1 MGWKEGGHGSDNGR
15 RIVAA
20 NAFTARADD
29 QAELQSSWLADAAE
43 AWWRPA
49 AFLLALFVLWWVAT
63 SVGWV
68 KPYLIP
74 SPLSVINEFRT
85 DAGLLAK
92 HSGITLLETIVGFIV
107 ASVVG
112 LACAVAIVYSRGI
125 ERTLYPLLLAAQ
137 VVPKIA
143 IAPLFV
149 VWLGFGI
156 TPKILV
162 AVLIAFFPV
171 VISGVAG
178 LRAVD
183 PELLD
188 LAATMGANPW
198 NSFAKIRFP
207 GAMPHIFAGLKVAV
221 TLAVVGAVVGE
232 FVGANSGLGYIV
244 MSSNGN
250 LNTPQLFAALICMS
264 AIGIV
269 LFILLEIAERFAV
282 PWRTAREERD
292 LLVTS

>member
-1 MGWKEGGHGSDNGR
+1 
-15 RIVAA
+15 VAA
-20 NAFTARADD
+20 NAFTPTVEPAPGLLARV
-29 QAELQSSWLADAAE
+29 QDAID

-49 AFLLALFVLWWVAT
+49 AFLVAVGVLWQLVAA
-63 SVGWV
+63 SGRV

-74 SPLSVINEFRT
+74 SPGSVLAQFST
-85 DAGLLAK
+85 AGGLLLK
-92 HSGITLLETIVGFIV
+92 HSTVTFYETIIGFVV
-107 ASVVG
+107 AAIIG
-112 LACAVAIVYSRGI
+112 LVFAVAIVYSRGI

-149 VWLGFGI
+149 VWLGFGLA
-156 TPKILV
+156 PKILV

-178 LRAVD
+178 LRSVD

-188 LAATMGANPW
+188 LAATMGAKPW
-198 NSFAKIRFP
+198 DSFVKIRFP
-207 GAMPHIFAGLKVAV
+207 AALPHIFAGLKVAV

-244 MSSNGN
+244 MSANGN
-250 LNTPQLFAALICMS
+250 LNTPLLFAALIAMS
-264 AIGIV
+264 LIGIV
-269 LFILLEIAERFAV
+269 LFAVLEVVERFAV
-282 PWRTAREERD
+282 PWRTARDERGD
-292 LLVTS
+292 ILVTS

>member
-1 MGWKEGGHGSDNGR
+1 
-15 RIVAA
+15 VAA
-20 NAFTARADD
+20 SAFTASDEDRPAGSSRLDD
-29 QAELQSSWLADAAE
+29 FLD

-49 AFLLALFVLWWVAT
+49 LFLVAVFVLWWLVT
-63 SVGWV
+63 GLGLV

-74 SPLSVINEFRT
+74 SPVSVIAEFH
-85 DAGLLAK
+85 DHAGLLAK
-92 HSGITLLETIVGFIV
+92 HSGITLLETVIGFVV
-107 ASVVG
+107 AAVVG
-112 LACAVAIVYSRGI
+112 LLCAVAIVYSRGV

-156 TPKILV
+156 APKILV

-171 VISGVAG
+171 VISSVAG

-198 NSFAKIRFP
+198 NSFTKIRFP
-207 GAMPHIFAGLKVAV
+207 GAIPHIFAGLKVAV

-250 LNTPQLFAALICMS
+250 LNTPQLFAALIAMS
-264 AIGIV
+264 LIGIV
-269 LFILLEIAERFAV
+269 LFAVLEIAERFAV

-292 LLVTS
+292 ILITA

>member
-1 MGWKEGGHGSDNGR
+1 M
-15 RIVAA
+15 AA
-20 NAFTARADD
+20 NAFSGSVESPGPPASNVGDFI
-29 QAELQSSWLADAAE
+29 E

-49 AFLLALFVLWWVAT
+49 AFLIAVFILWWLVTAM
-63 SVGWV
+63 GWV

-74 SPLSVINEFRT
+74 SPGSVIGEFQK
-85 DAGLLAK
+85 DGPLLSK
-92 HSGITLLETIVGFIV
+92 HSSITLLETVVGFVV

-112 LACAVAIVYSRGI
+112 LVCAIAIVYSRGV

-178 LRAVD
+178 LRSVD

-188 LAATMGANPW
+188 LAATMGAKPW
-198 NSFAKIRFP
+198 DSFAKIRFP
-207 GAMPHIFAGLKVAV
+207 SAMPHIFAGLKVAV

-250 LNTPQLFAALICMS
+250 LNTPQLFAALIAMS
-264 AIGIV
+264 LIGIV
-269 LFILLEIAERFAV
+269 LFVLLEIAERFAV
-282 PWRTAREERD
+282 PWRVAREERD
-292 LLVTS
+292 ILITS

>member
-1 MGWKEGGHGSDNGR
+1 M
-15 RIVAA
+15 
-20 NAFTARADD
+20 ADFVD
-29 QAELQSSWLADAAE
+29 

-49 AFLLALFVLWWVAT
+49 AFLIFVFIVWWVVT
-63 SVGWV
+63 GVGLV

-74 SPLSVINEFRT
+74 SPVSVIQEFGK
-85 DAGLLAK
+85 DGAFLAK
-92 HSGITLLETIVGFIV
+92 HSSITLLETVIGFVV

-112 LACAVAIVYSRGI
+112 LACAIAIVYSRSV

-198 NSFAKIRFP
+198 ASFTKIRFP
-207 GAMPHIFAGLKVAV
+207 NAMPHIFAGLKVAV

-232 FVGANSGLGYIV
+232 FVGANSGLGYVV

-250 LNTPQLFAALICMS
+250 LNTPQLFAALIAMS
-264 AIGIV
+264 VIGIV
-269 LFILLEIAERFAV
+269 LFVILEVAERFAV
-282 PWRTAREERD
+282 PWRVAREERD
-292 LLVTS
+292 ILITS

>member
-1 MGWKEGGHGSDNGR
+1 M
-15 RIVAA
+15 AA
-20 NAFTARADD
+20 NAFTRSPARRRTPTART
-29 QAELQSSWLADAAE
+29 QDALD

-49 AFLLALFVLWWVAT
+49 LFLVGVVLLWWLVTAQ
-63 SVGWV
+63 GWV
-68 KPYLIP
+68 KPYLVP
-74 SPLSVINEFRT
+74 SPGAVLGEFRT
-85 DAGLLAK
+85 DGALLARN
-92 HSGITLLETIVGFIV
+92 SAITLTETVAGFVV
-107 ASVVG
+107 AAVVG
-112 LACAVAIVYSRGI
+112 LVCAVAIVYSRGV

-178 LRAVD
+178 LRSVD

-198 NSFAKIRFP
+198 SSFVKIRFP
-207 GAMPHIFAGLKVAV
+207 GAIPHIFAGLKVAV

-250 LNTPQLFAALICMS
+250 LNTPQLFAALIAMS
-264 AIGIV
+264 VIGIV
-269 LFILLEIAERFAV
+269 LFAVLEIAERYAV
-282 PWRTAREERD
+282 PWRAAREERD

>member
-1 MGWKEGGHGSDNGR
+1 M
-15 RIVAA
+15 AA
-20 NAFTARADD
+20 NAFSGSVDRSGARA
-29 QAELQSSWLADAAE
+29 SKVADAVD

-49 AFLLALFVLWWVAT
+49 AFLLALAVLWWLVTAL
-63 SVGWV
+63 GWV

-74 SPLSVINEFRT
+74 SPGSVLSEFH
-85 DAGLLAK
+85 DHAGLLAK
-92 HSGITLLETIVGFIV
+92 HSAITLVETAIGFVVAAIVGLV
-107 ASVVG
+107 
-112 LACAVAIVYSRGI
+112 CAIAIVYSRGV

-156 TPKILV
+156 APKILV

-188 LAATMGANPW
+188 LAATMGAKPW
-198 NSFAKIRFP
+198 DSFAKIRFP
-207 GAMPHIFAGLKVAV
+207 SAMPHIFAGLKVAV

-250 LNTPQLFAALICMS
+250 LNTPQLFAALIAMS
-264 AIGIV
+264 LIGIV
-269 LFILLEIAERFAV
+269 LFAVLELVERFAV
-282 PWRTAREERD
+282 PWRAARQERD
-292 LLVTS
+292 LLITS

>member
-1 MGWKEGGHGSDNGR
+1 M
-15 RIVAA
+15 AA
-20 NAFTARADD
+20 NAFTTSPEPPNTPASRVGD
-29 QAELQSSWLADAAE
+29 LFE
-43 AWWRPA
+43 AWWRPI
-49 AFLLALFVLWWVAT
+49 AFLLALVLLWWLVTAM
-63 SVGWV
+63 GWV
-68 KPYLIP
+68 KPYLVP
-74 SPLSVINEFRT
+74 SPGSVVAEFQK
-85 DAGLLAK
+85 DAGLLAR
-92 HSGITLLETIVGFIV
+92 HSSITLLETVIGFIV

-112 LACAVAIVYSRGI
+112 LVCAIAIVYSRGV

-156 TPKILV
+156 APKILV

-178 LRAVD
+178 LRSVD

-188 LAATMGANPW
+188 LAAAMGAKPW
-198 NSFAKIRFP
+198 DSFAKIRFP
-207 GAMPHIFAGLKVAV
+207 SAMPHIFAGLKVAV

-250 LNTPQLFAALICMS
+250 LNTPQLFAALIAMS
-264 AIGIV
+264 VIGIV
-269 LFILLEIAERFAV
+269 LFVVLEIAERFAV
-282 PWRTAREERD
+282 PWRVAREERD
-292 LLVTS
+292 ILVTS

>member
-1 MGWKEGGHGSDNGR
+1 VSRRRYLGR
-15 RIVAA
+15 DVAA
-20 NAFTARADD
+20 NAFTTPAQGRAGGLTR
-29 QAELQSSWLADAAE
+29 LQDTVD

-49 AFLLALFVLWWVAT
+49 AFLVAITLLWWLVTAQ
-63 SVGWV
+63 GWV

-74 SPLSVINEFRT
+74 SPGAVIHEFGT
-85 DAGLLAK
+85 DAGLLAH
-92 HSGITLLETIVGFIV
+92 HSLVTLTETIVGFIV
-107 ASVVG
+107 AAAVG
-112 LACAVAIVYSRGI
+112 LLCAVLIVYSRGV

-178 LRAVD
+178 LRSVD

-198 NSFAKIRFP
+198 SSFVKIRFP
-207 GAMPHIFAGLKVAV
+207 GAIPHIFAGLKVAV

-250 LNTPQLFAALICMS
+250 LNTPQLFAALIAMS
-264 AIGIV
+264 LIGIV
-269 LFILLEIAERFAV
+269 LFAVLEIAERYAV
-282 PWRTAREERD
+282 PWRAAREEREI
-292 LLVTS
+292 LVTS

>member
-1 MGWKEGGHGSDNGR
+1 
-15 RIVAA
+15 VAV
-20 NAFTARADD
+20 NAFTPP
-29 QAELQSSWLADAAE
+29 AERPRSALAWTQDAAE
-43 AWWRPA
+43 SWWRPA
-49 AFLLALFVLWWVAT
+49 VFLVAVVALWWFVTAQ
-63 SVGWV
+63 GWI
-68 KPYLIP
+68 KPYLVP
-74 SPLSVINEFRT
+74 SPGSVLAEFRN
-85 DAGLLAK
+85 DGALLAH
-92 HSGITLLETIVGFIV
+92 HSLITLTETIVGFVV
-107 ASVVG
+107 AAAVG
-112 LACAVAIVYSRGI
+112 LVCAVLIVYSRGV

-156 TPKILV
+156 APKILV

-188 LAATMGANPW
+188 LAATMGASPW
-198 NSFAKIRFP
+198 SSFAKIRFP

-250 LNTPQLFAALICMS
+250 LNTPQLFAALIAMS
-264 AIGIV
+264 LIGIV
-269 LFILLEIAERFAV
+269 LFAVLEIAERFAV
-282 PWRTAREERD
+282 PWRAAREERD
-292 LLVTS
+292 VLITS

>member
-1 MGWKEGGHGSDNGR
+1 M
-15 RIVAA
+15 
-20 NAFTARADD
+20 
-29 QAELQSSWLADAAE
+29 QDAVD

-49 AFLLALFVLWWVAT
+49 LFLLAVLLLWWLVTAQ
-63 SVGWV
+63 GWV

-74 SPLSVINEFRT
+74 SPGAVIAEFGH
-85 DAGLLAK
+85 DAGLLARN
-92 HSGITLLETIVGFIV
+92 SAITLTETIVGFVVSAI
-107 ASVVG
+107 VG
-112 LACAVAIVYSRGI
+112 LVCAVLIVYSRGV

-178 LRAVD
+178 LRSVD

-188 LAATMGANPW
+188 LAATMGASPW
-198 NSFAKIRFP
+198 TSFAKIRFP

-250 LNTPQLFAALICMS
+250 LNTPQLFAALIAMS
-264 AIGIV
+264 VIGIV
-269 LFILLEIAERFAV
+269 LFAVLEIAEHYAV
-282 PWRTAREERD
+282 PWRAAREERD

>member
-1 MGWKEGGHGSDNGR
+1 MGGS
-15 RIVAA
+15 
-20 NAFTARADD
+20 AFT
-29 QAELQSSWLADAAE
+29 DAVE
-43 AWWRPA
+43 AWWRPV
-49 AFLLALFVLWWVAT
+49 AFMVAMVALWWLVTAM
-63 SVGWV
+63 GWV

-74 SPLSVINEFRT
+74 SPWSVVLEFQK
-85 DAGLLAK
+85 DAGLLAR
-92 HSGITLLETIVGFIV
+92 HSSITLLETIVGFVI
-107 ASVVG
+107 AAVVG
-112 LACAVAIVYSRGI
+112 LVFAVAIVYSRGV

-156 TPKILV
+156 GPKILV

-188 LAATMGANPW
+188 LAATMGAKPW
-198 NSFAKIRFP
+198 DSFAKIRFP

-250 LNTPQLFAALICMS
+250 LNTPQLFAALIAMS
-264 AIGIV
+264 LIGIALFAV
-269 LFILLEIAERFAV
+269 LEVAERFAV
-282 PWRTAREERD
+282 PWRTARDERAD
-292 LLVTS
+292 ILVTS

>member
-1 MGWKEGGHGSDNGR
+1 MAVS
-15 RIVAA
+15 
-20 NAFTARADD
+20 AFTEPADERVS
-29 QAELQSSWLADAAE
+29 AGSRVADAVE

-49 AFLLALFVLWWVAT
+49 AFMVAMVALWWLVTAM
-63 SVGWV
+63 GWV

-74 SPLSVINEFRT
+74 SPGSVVAEFQK
-85 DAGLLAK
+85 DAGLLAR
-92 HSGITLLETIVGFIV
+92 HSGITLLETVIGFVV

-112 LACAVAIVYSRGI
+112 LVFAVAIVYSRGV

-156 TPKILV
+156 APKILV
-162 AVLIAFFPV
+162 AVLIALFPV

-178 LRAVD
+178 LRSVD

-188 LAATMGANPW
+188 LAATMGAKPW
-198 NSFAKIRFP
+198 DSFAKIRFP

-250 LNTPQLFAALICMS
+250 LNTPQLFAALISMS
-264 AIGIV
+264 LIGIV
-269 LFILLEIAERFAV
+269 LFAALEVAERFAV
-282 PWRTAREERD
+282 PWRTARDERAD
-292 LLVTS
+292 ILVTS

>member
-1 MGWKEGGHGSDNGR
+1 L
-15 RIVAA
+15 V
-20 NAFTARADD
+20 
-29 QAELQSSWLADAAE
+29 
-43 AWWRPA
+43 
-49 AFLLALFVLWWVAT
+49 
-63 SVGWV
+63 
-68 KPYLIP
+68 P
-74 SPLSVINEFRT
+74 SPGSVVAEFQK
-85 DAGLLAK
+85 DAGLLAR
-92 HSGITLLETIVGFIV
+92 HSSITLLETVIGFIV

-112 LACAVAIVYSRGI
+112 LVCAIAIVYSRGV

-156 TPKILV
+156 APKILV

-178 LRAVD
+178 LRSVD

-188 LAATMGANPW
+188 LAATMGAKPW
-198 NSFAKIRFP
+198 DSFAKIRFP
-207 GAMPHIFAGLKVAV
+207 SAMPHIFAGLKVAV

-250 LNTPQLFAALICMS
+250 LNTPQLFAALIAMS
-264 AIGIV
+264 VIGIV
-269 LFILLEIAERFAV
+269 LFVVLEIAERFAV
-282 PWRTAREERD
+282 PWRVAREERD
-292 LLVTS
+292 ILVTS

>member
-1 MGWKEGGHGSDNGR
+1 LFYLVDMRAG
-15 RIVAA
+15 VAA
-20 NAFTARADD
+20 NAFIGS
-29 QAELQSSWLADAAE
+29 AEEPAGRPSRFQDAVE
-43 AWWRPA
+43 AWWRPV
-49 AFLLALFVLWWVAT
+49 AFLLAIGVLWWLVTAF
-63 SVGWV
+63 GWV

-74 SPLSVINEFRT
+74 SPGAVVHEFQI
-85 DAGLLAK
+85 DAGLLVR
-92 HSGITLLETIVGFIV
+92 HSAITLLETVIGFVV
-107 ASVVG
+107 ASFVG
-112 LACAVAIVYSRGI
+112 ITCAVGIVYSRGI

-178 LRAVD
+178 LRSVD

-188 LAATMGANPW
+188 LAATMGASPW
-198 NSFAKIRFP
+198 DSFAKIRFP
-207 GAMPHIFAGLKVAV
+207 SAMPHIFAGLKVAV

-250 LNTPQLFAALICMS
+250 LNTPQLFAALIVMS
-264 AIGIV
+264 VIGIV
-269 LFILLEIAERFAV
+269 LFAVLEVAERFAV
-282 PWRTAREERD
+282 PWRTARAERD
-292 LLVTS
+292 LLITS

>member
-1 MGWKEGGHGSDNGR
+1 MPESR
-15 RIVAA
+15 RHRRTVVTAS
-20 NAFTARADD
+20 AFTTAPDD
-29 QAELQSSWLADAAE
+29 RSSAASRLADAVD

-49 AFLLALFVLWWVAT
+49 VFLLALLVLWWVVTA
-63 SVGWV
+63 VGWV
-68 KPYLIP
+68 KPYLVP
-74 SPLSVINEFRT
+74 TPWSVVVEFQK
-85 DAGLLAK
+85 DAGLLAR
-92 HSGITLLETIVGFIV
+92 HSGITLLETVVGFVV

-112 LACAVAIVYSRGI
+112 LVCAVAIVYSRGV

-156 TPKILV
+156 APKILV

-188 LAATMGANPW
+188 LAATMGAKPW
-198 NSFAKIRFP
+198 DSFAKIRFP

-264 AIGIV
+264 AIGIA
-269 LFILLEIAERFAV
+269 LFVLLEIAERFAV

-292 LLVTS
+292 ILITS

>member
-1 MGWKEGGHGSDNGR
+1 M
-15 RIVAA
+15 I
-20 NAFTARADD
+20 
-29 QAELQSSWLADAAE
+29 AEFGKDG
-43 AWWRPA
+43 P
-49 AFLLALFVLWWVAT
+49 LLVETL
-63 SVGWV
+63 
-68 KPYLIP
+68 
-74 SPLSVINEFRT
+74 
-85 DAGLLAK
+85 
-92 HSGITLLETIVGFIV
+92 GITLLETIIGFVV

-112 LACAVAIVYSRGI
+112 LVCAIAIVYSRGV

-188 LAATMGANPW
+188 LAATMGAKPW
-198 NSFAKIRFP
+198 DSFAKIRFP
-207 GAMPHIFAGLKVAV
+207 NAMPHIFAGLKVAV

-250 LNTPQLFAALICMS
+250 LNTPQLFAALIAMS
-264 AIGIV
+264 VIGIV
-269 LFILLEIAERFAV
+269 LFVVARDRRAIRRAV
-282 PWRTAREERD
+282 ARRARRARHPHHLIDPSRKEPA
-292 LLVTS
+292 

>member
-1 MGWKEGGHGSDNGR
+1 
-15 RIVAA
+15 VAA
-20 NAFTARADD
+20 NAFTTTIVERS
-29 QAELQSSWLADAAE
+29 ERPSRLRDAVD
-43 AWWRPA
+43 AWWRPG
-49 AFLLALFVLWWVAT
+49 AFLAALVVFWWAVTAL
-63 SVGWV
+63 GWV

-74 SPLSVINEFRT
+74 SPGSVVLEFGK
-85 DAGLLAK
+85 DAGLLARN
-92 HSGITLLETIVGFIV
+92 SAITLLETVIGFVV
-107 ASVVG
+107 AALVG
-112 LACAVAIVYSRGI
+112 LTFAVAIVYSRGV

-156 TPKILV
+156 APKILV

-178 LRAVD
+178 LRSVD

-188 LAATMGANPW
+188 LAATMGASPW
-198 NSFAKIRFP
+198 DSFAKIRFP
-207 GAMPHIFAGLKVAV
+207 NAMPHIFAGLKVAV

-250 LNTPQLFAALICMS
+250 LNTPQLFAALIAMS
-264 AIGIV
+264 LIGIV
-269 LFILLEIAERFAV
+269 LFAVLEVVERIAV
-282 PWRTAREERD
+282 PWRSAREEREIM
-292 LLVTS
+292 VTS

>member
-1 MGWKEGGHGSDNGR
+1 M
-15 RIVAA
+15 AA
-20 NAFTARADD
+20 NAFSGSVD
-29 QAELQSSWLADAAE
+29 DAATSSKFADVVE
-43 AWWRPA
+43 TWWRPA
-49 AFLLALFVLWWVAT
+49 IFLLGVVVVWWVVT
-63 SVGWV
+63 GLGLV

-74 SPLSVINEFRT
+74 SPASVLTEFH
-85 DAGLLAK
+85 DHAGLLAK
-92 HSGITLLETIVGFIV
+92 HSAITLLETVIGFVV
-107 ASVVG
+107 AAAVG
-112 LACAVAIVYSRGI
+112 LVCAIAIVYSRGV

-156 TPKILV
+156 APKILV

-178 LRAVD
+178 LRSVD

-198 NSFAKIRFP
+198 DSFAKIRFP
-207 GAMPHIFAGLKVAV
+207 HAMPHIFAGLKVAV

-250 LNTPQLFAALICMS
+250 LNTPQLFAALIAMS
-264 AIGIV
+264 LIGIA
-269 LFILLEIAERFAV
+269 LFVVLEIAERFAI

-292 LLVTS
+292 ILVTA

>member
-1 MGWKEGGHGSDNGR
+1 MPAS
-15 RIVAA
+15 
-20 NAFTARADD
+20 AF
-29 QAELQSSWLADAAE
+29 SSSVESSPGLASKLGDAVD

-49 AFLLALFVLWWVAT
+49 AFLLVVLLLWWLTTAL
-63 SVGWV
+63 GWV

-74 SPLSVINEFRT
+74 SPGSVVGEFQT
-85 DAGLLAK
+85 HAGLLAK
-92 HSGITLLETIVGFIV
+92 HSAITLLETVIGFVV
-107 ASVVG
+107 AAAVG
-112 LACAVAIVYSRGI
+112 LVCAIAIVYSRGV

-156 TPKILV
+156 APKILV

-178 LRAVD
+178 LRSVD

-188 LAATMGANPW
+188 LAATMGAKPW
-198 NSFAKIRFP
+198 DSFAKIRFP
-207 GAMPHIFAGLKVAV
+207 SAMPHIFAGLKVAV

-250 LNTPQLFAALICMS
+250 LNTPQLFAALIMMS
-264 AIGIV
+264 LIGIV
-269 LFILLEIAERFAV
+269 LFAVLEVAERFAI

-292 LLVTS
+292 ILITA

>member
-1 MGWKEGGHGSDNGR
+1 M
-15 RIVAA
+15 AA
-20 NAFTARADD
+20 NAFSGSDESRGAPASRI
-29 QAELQSSWLADAAE
+29 ADAIE
-43 AWWRPA
+43 AWWRPV
-49 AFLLALFVLWWVAT
+49 AFLLGVFVLWWVVTAM
-63 SVGWV
+63 GWV
-68 KPYLIP
+68 KPYLVP
-74 SPLSVINEFRT
+74 SPVAVAAEFQK
-85 DAGLLAK
+85 DVGLLAR
-92 HSGITLLETIVGFIV
+92 HSGITLLETVIGFIV

-112 LACAVAIVYSRGI
+112 LVCAIAIVYSRGV

-156 TPKILV
+156 APKILV

-178 LRAVD
+178 LRSVD

-188 LAATMGANPW
+188 LAATMGAKPW
-198 NSFAKIRFP
+198 DSFAKIRFP
-207 GAMPHIFAGLKVAV
+207 SAMPHIFAGLKVAV

-250 LNTPQLFAALICMS
+250 LNTPQLFAALIAMS
-264 AIGIV
+264 VIGIV
-269 LFILLEIAERFAV
+269 LFVLLEIAERFAV
-282 PWRTAREERD
+282 PWRVAREERD
-292 LLVTS
+292 ILITS